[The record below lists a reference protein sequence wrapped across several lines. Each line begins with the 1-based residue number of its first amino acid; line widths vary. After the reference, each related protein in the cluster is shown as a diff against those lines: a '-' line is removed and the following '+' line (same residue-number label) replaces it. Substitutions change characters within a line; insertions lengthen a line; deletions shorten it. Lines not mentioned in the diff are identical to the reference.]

1 MCYASRLI
9 LACLVGAIACSGDGG
24 AARDTG
30 AARGAPPTDTLAP
43 DEGGSTTGATPGG
56 AYLRVAAIQVGAFA
70 DSGNAAR
77 LAGGLRDAG
86 AAAYVSPVAAGGAND
101 RPLWRV
107 RVAVAS
113 PERTDLGNLLLLTR
127 HALAARGQAL
137 DDSVPASLVAPVRL
151 VWVNRDGTHGMASQV
166 RWVFSPDR
174 TKLVVVE
181 DPVSV
186 ENEPVPDGWA
196 YAAES
201 GMPISITGERSWDVA
216 PSPDWRQLIAGVGF
230 YASAGER
237 DSLGSRQW
245 DSLARVSGL
254 PRDETRRSA
263 WEGSGMAIAKDVG
276 RAAIWRLDAPASPVR
291 APVGGGW
298 QVGWTSN
305 GRAVI
310 GTGPTRAQ
318 EDAESPS
325 WIVADPATLAPRDTV
340 RGRSPAVPV
349 RWTTGPMIDIGT
361 PIDVRAAKTIPVAG
375 GAVEGKGGWISL
387 RQGAT
392 RRAIGPGVP
401 LAASR
406 NGRLVIAIVSD
417 PTPRR
422 SEIPLQVVVYRVE

>member
-1 MCYASRLI
+1 
-9 LACLVGAIACSGDGG
+9 
-24 AARDTG
+24 
-30 AARGAPPTDTLAP
+30 LAP
-43 DEGGSTTGATPGG
+43 DEPRSTTGTTLGG
-56 AYLRVAAIQVGAFA
+56 PFLRVAAIQVGAFA

-77 LAGGLRDAG
+77 LAGGLRESG
-86 AAAYVSPVAAGGAND
+86 AAAYVSPTPATSANAK
-101 RPLWRV
+101 PLWRV

-113 PERTDLGNLLLLTR
+113 PERVDLGNLLLLTR

-151 VWVNRDGTHGMASQV
+151 VWVNRQGTHGMASMV

-181 DPVSV
+181 DPAGV

-196 YAAES
+196 YAAET
-201 GMPISITGERSWDVA
+201 GTPMAITGERSWDVA

-237 DSLGSRQW
+237 DSLASRQW
-245 DSLARVSGL
+245 DSLARASGL
-254 PRDETRRSA
+254 SREETRRSA

-276 RAAIWRLDAPASPVR
+276 RAAVWRLDAPAAPVR
-291 APVGGGW
+291 APFGGGW

-310 GTGPTRAQ
+310 GTGPSRAQ
-318 EDAESPS
+318 EDAESPT

-349 RWTTGPMIDIGT
+349 RWTTGPTIDIST
-361 PIDVRAAKTIPVAG
+361 PIDLRAAKSIPVTG
-375 GAVEGKGGWISL
+375 GSVEGSGGWISL
-387 RQGAT
+387 KKGSA

-406 NGRLVIAIVSD
+406 NGRLVIAVVSD

-422 SEIPLQVVVYRVE
+422 HEIPLQVVVYRVED

>member
-1 MCYASRLI
+1 M
-9 LACLVGAIACSGDGG
+9 
-24 AARDTG
+24 
-30 AARGAPPTDTLAP
+30 
-43 DEGGSTTGATPGG
+43 
-56 AYLRVAAIQVGAFA
+56 LRVAAIQVGAFA

-77 LAGGLRDAG
+77 LADSLRGAG
-86 AAAYVSPVAAGGAND
+86 AAAYISPAAAAGAAAK
-101 RPLWRV
+101 PLWRV

-113 PERTDLGNLLLLTR
+113 PERVDLGNLLLLTR

-181 DPVSV
+181 DPASV

-201 GMPISITGERSWDVA
+201 GTPASITGERSWDVA
-216 PSPDWRQLIAGVGF
+216 PSPDWTRLIAGVGY

-237 DSLGSRQW
+237 DSLASRQW
-245 DSLARVSGL
+245 DSLARASGL
-254 PRDETRRSA
+254 SREETRRSA

-276 RAAIWRLDAPASPVR
+276 RAAVWRLDAPGSPVR
-291 APVGGGW
+291 ASVGGGW
-298 QVGWTSN
+298 QVGWTTS

-310 GTGPTRAQ
+310 GTGPSRAQ
-318 EDAESPS
+318 EDADSPS
-325 WIVADPATLAPRDTV
+325 WILADPATLAPRDTV
-340 RGRSPAVPV
+340 RGRSPAVPG
-349 RWTTGPMIDIGT
+349 RWTTGPTIDIST
-361 PIDVRAAKTIPVAG
+361 PIDLMAAKSIPVSG
-375 GAVEGKGGWISL
+375 GSVEGRDGWISL
-387 RQGAT
+387 RRGT
-392 RRAIGPGVP
+392 SRRAIGPGVP

-406 NGRLVIAIVSD
+406 GGRLIVAVVSD

-422 SEIPLQVVVYRVE
+422 SEIPLQVVVYRVEE